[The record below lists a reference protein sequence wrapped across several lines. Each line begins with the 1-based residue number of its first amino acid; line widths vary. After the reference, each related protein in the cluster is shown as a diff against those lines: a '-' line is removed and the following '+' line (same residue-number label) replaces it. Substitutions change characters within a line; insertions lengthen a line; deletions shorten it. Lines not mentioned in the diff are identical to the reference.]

1 MCHFFVCKNSQK
13 FFNFANCMDNISSE
27 IISQVNT
34 SIGEIPSDSLALISD
49 VGHNNVYRLTQG
61 GRVFAVKT
69 IKPDDAN
76 AALQL
81 QFLRREFQLLSS
93 LQSPY
98 IVSVWQMTTHKQLGE
113 CLIMEFVDG
122 RTLDV
127 FLKEKVSDKQ
137 RHAVLSELL
146 QAVEYMHNKQIV
158 HADLKPQNI
167 LITHNGN
174 HVKIIDLGLSDS
186 SCWRTYNIGN
196 TRQYAAPEQ
205 QDANNTLD
213 QRTDIY
219 ALGHLL
225 KLLFPHR
232 YGSIA
237 KKCLQ
242 PNPKDRYASVAALRS
257 AINSYPYKI
266 ALCVLLVITAFVL
279 AWFLYANRQ
288 TTQLEP
294 QIEPEPTA
302 VLDTIAAADT
312 IAIVQQEKE
321 TPKQDSAKVKP
332 LPVKKP
338 KSKTAKPI
346 EPAPK
351 QEESEF
357 ELFPANDDDFYS
369 QIELTPEEHDALVER
384 YQESPEDDELDEKT
398 SEPKILVKIKHK
410 SDSLHTVWY
419 NKCVEEIANIP
430 LPYNEFANAHFE
442 KYRRLSMMYMMRDIR
457 AHIKYEFDI
466 AAIYNNSDEE
476 ILSKALKEVNKYASL
491 HDMCDP
497 SSNSTTKCDSLLNFL
512 HNYTNKVKYGSK

>member
-1 MCHFFVCKNSQK
+1 
-13 FFNFANCMDNISSE
+13 MDNISSE

-34 SIGEIPSDSLALISD
+34 SIGEIPSDSLSLISD
-49 VGHNNVYRLTQG
+49 AGHNNVYRLVQD

-69 IKPDDAN
+69 IKPSDVN

-81 QFLRREFQLLSS
+81 QFLRREYQLLSS

-174 HVKIIDLGLSDS
+174 HVKLIDLGLSDS
-186 SCWRTYNIGN
+186 SSWRTYNIGN

-205 QDANNTLD
+205 QNANNTLD

-257 AINSYPYKI
+257 AINSHPYKI

-288 TTQLEP
+288 VTQPES
-294 QIEPEPTA
+294 QTEPEPIA
-302 VLDTIAAADT
+302 VLDTIAATDT
-312 IAIVQQEKE
+312 IATVQQEE
-321 TPKQDSAKVKP
+321 VKTS
-332 LPVKKP
+332 PVKEADSKP
-338 KSKTAKPI
+338 DKSIK
-346 EPAPK
+346 PAPK
-351 QEESEF
+351 QKDETEVFTDE
-357 ELFPANDDDFYS
+357 DYYS
-369 QIELTPEEHDALVER
+369 QIEITPTEHDALMEQS
-384 YQESPEDDELDEKT
+384 QETAEDDELDEKT
-398 SEPKILVKIKHK
+398 SMPKILVKIKHK

-430 LPYNEFANAHFE
+430 MPYRELADAHFQ
-442 KYRRLSMMYMMRDIR
+442 KYRRLSSVYMMRDIR
-457 AHIKYEFDI
+457 SHIKYEFDI
-466 AAIYNNSDEE
+466 AAIYDNSDRL
-476 ILSKALKEVNKYASL
+476 ILSEALKEVTKYESL
-491 HDMCDP
+491 
-497 SSNSTTKCDSLLNFL
+497 SSICGSGSDTSTQCDSLLNL
-512 HNYTNKVKYGSK
+512 ANHYINKVVYGTK

>member
-1 MCHFFVCKNSQK
+1 
-13 FFNFANCMDNISSE
+13 MDNISSE

-81 QFLRREFQLLSS
+81 QFLQREYQLLSS

-122 RTLDV
+122 RTLDK
-127 FLKEKVSDKQ
+127 FLQEKVSDKQ
-137 RHAVLSELL
+137 RHAVLDELL
-146 QAVEYMHNKQIV
+146 QAVEYMHQKQIV

-186 SCWRTYNIGN
+186 SSWRTYNIGN

-242 PNPKDRYASVAALRS
+242 PNPKDRYASVAVLRS
-257 AINSYPYKI
+257 AIKNKPRINLAVAILACFAVVGPVLYFALSYYI
-266 ALCVLLVITAFVL
+266 QETLVSNQIVDTV
-279 AWFLYANRQ
+279 YVREVEPSVPETVHVKQ
-288 TTQLEP
+288 IVTQVY
-294 QIEPEPTA
+294 EPTYTVPDINKFRKDVDKMYNNFIKA
-302 VLDTIAAADT
+302 CIDSIHNIPESHKYAEVAHVYLRYFI
-312 IAIVQQEKE
+312 EKG
-321 TPKQDSAKVKP
+321 
-332 LPVKKP
+332 
-338 KSKTAKPI
+338 
-346 EPAPK
+346 
-351 QEESEF
+351 
-357 ELFPANDDDFYS
+357 DD
-369 QIELTPEEHDALVER
+369 ER
-384 YQESPEDDELDEKT
+384 ARSIRRYPEDT
-398 SEPKILVKIKHK
+398 GKII
-410 SDSLHTVWY
+410 
-419 NKCVEEIANIP
+419 
-430 LPYNEFANAHFE
+430 
-442 KYRRLSMMYMMRDIR
+442 DI
-457 AHIKYEFDI
+457 FDRG
-466 AAIYNNSDEE
+466 
-476 ILSKALKEVNKYASL
+476 
-491 HDMCDP
+491 
-497 SSNSTTKCDSLLNFL
+497 DSLLESIAKDYVLTLPSYVQMWRNKEITEEEALERAKLREEVRSRL
-512 HNYTNKVKYGSK
+512 HVYIP